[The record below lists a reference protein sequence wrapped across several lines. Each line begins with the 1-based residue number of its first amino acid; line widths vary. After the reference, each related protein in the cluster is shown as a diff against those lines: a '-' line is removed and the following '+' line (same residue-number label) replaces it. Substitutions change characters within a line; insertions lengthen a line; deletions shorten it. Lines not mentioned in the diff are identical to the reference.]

1 MAFEF
6 TVKYEQN
13 SERFERESKKPKKL
27 EISSR
32 WIVNKDVMRIPKSV
46 RHKAIQLQNNDQMPS
61 ERKKLVQFCGMW
73 NSVQDD
79 VRASIR
85 L

>member
-1 MAFEF
+1 
-6 TVKYEQN
+6 
-13 SERFERESKKPKKL
+13 
-27 EISSR
+27 
-32 WIVNKDVMRIPKSV
+32 MRIPKSV

-85 L
+85 LQFKNGTALYGLKKGDSNRKKRREK